1 MNGSE
6 YDSIDFK
13 LLLINNNI
21 IAVQIVYVHSKESK
35 ASDPHSSACFCA
47 TSIPTWRT
55 FLSVHTFFSSFFFFF
70 FGLFLQLPF
79 VVWLVWNISCEQIHD
94 LLSCLCVPLLW
105 EYTSTTN
112 LKEGIPVCVWVF
124 YSGMKK
130 EFWCKI
136 MIIWKVLSWMLV
148 HSGTHF
154 SKSMIRGENKHMQR
168 DMLYN

>member
-1 MNGSE
+1 MYIAKRVKRLTLTVLRVSVQPP
-6 YDSIDFK
+6 S
-13 LLLINNNI
+13 LLEEL
-21 IAVQIVYVHSKESK
+21 
-35 ASDPHSSACFCA
+35 F
-47 TSIPTWRT
+47 
-55 FLSVHTFFSSFFFFF
+55 FLCILFFPRFFFF